1 VPEFLLEVYVSRTDP
16 DAVTAGARNARRA
29 ADELRR
35 EGTQVRYLRSI
46 FVPEDETCFYLYEA
60 ARAEHVGD
68 AARRADIPFERI
80 SEAIDGAG
88 RDI

>member
-1 VPEFLLEVYVSRTDP
+1 MFGVPEFLLEVYVSRTDP
-16 DAVTAGARNARRA
+16 EAVAAGARNARRA

-68 AARRADIPFERI
+68 AARRADIPFARI
-80 SEAIDGAG
+80 SEATGGA
-88 RDI
+88 